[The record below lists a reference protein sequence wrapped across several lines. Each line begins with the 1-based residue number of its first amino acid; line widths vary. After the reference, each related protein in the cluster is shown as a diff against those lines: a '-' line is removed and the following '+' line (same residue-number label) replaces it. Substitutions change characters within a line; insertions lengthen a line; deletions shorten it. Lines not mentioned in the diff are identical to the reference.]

1 MQTYLLSRKYFKL
14 AFIIYAFINT
24 LALGYLGFNLNI
36 LLFIM
41 IGWGGLI
48 IGWDFYQ
55 KQINYHDIK
64 FILIITYGL
73 ILFLATAINPY
84 SNLKSYL
91 IALLQLMIFFLI
103 YGNQKSFS
111 SNNIYD
117 ELKSI
122 IPLTNLLTGLAGICS
137 LIMYLFKFSKIQNGW
152 PIGLVG
158 NRLFGVYFNCN
169 PAAFLSAI
177 TILLSLNALKNE
189 YTHPRLYKLN
199 ITVQLLYIILTQ
211 CRAALVILAVILTG
225 LIYTYFFKDCYY
237 SKLKKYLFS
246 LGLSIII
253 FITSIITANGLSYL
267 SGNHHETSSRFQINK
282 VIESIELFFQG
293 DFQPSLDQINQ
304 ISSGRIELFNTS
316 IEIWQ
321 TNPILGIGAG
331 NFQTIGRHL
340 TNSNVVKQIQV
351 VHSHNVFLE
360 TLVTTGIAGA
370 SLFIIFFI
378 ASFKSILKLFKV
390 KQQSSN
396 YLKIMIFTLI
406 VVSEFIGGMFDY
418 GVFYVYSLSATLC
431 WLFLGYLHDYH

>member
-177 TILLSLNALKNE
+177 TILLALYALKNE

-199 ITVQLLYIILTQ
+199 IIVQLL
-211 CRAALVILAVILTG
+211 
-225 LIYTYFFKDCYY
+225 YTYFFKDCYY

-293 DFQPSLDQINQ
+293 DFQLSLDQINQ

>member
-177 TILLSLNALKNE
+177 TILLALYALK
-189 YTHPRLYKLN
+189 R
-199 ITVQLLYIILTQ
+199 
-211 CRAALVILAVILTG
+211 
-225 LIYTYFFKDCYY
+225 IYT
-237 SKLKKYLFS
+237 ST
-246 LGLSIII
+246 II
-253 FITSIITANGLSYL
+253 
-267 SGNHHETSSRFQINK
+267 
-282 VIESIELFFQG
+282 
-293 DFQPSLDQINQ
+293 
-304 ISSGRIELFNTS
+304 
-316 IEIWQ
+316 
-321 TNPILGIGAG
+321 
-331 NFQTIGRHL
+331 
-340 TNSNVVKQIQV
+340 
-351 VHSHNVFLE
+351 
-360 TLVTTGIAGA
+360 
-370 SLFIIFFI
+370 
-378 ASFKSILKLFKV
+378 
-390 KQQSSN
+390 
-396 YLKIMIFTLI
+396 
-406 VVSEFIGGMFDY
+406 
-418 GVFYVYSLSATLC
+418 
-431 WLFLGYLHDYH
+431 

>member
-1 MQTYLLSRKYFKL
+1 M
-14 AFIIYAFINT
+14 
-24 LALGYLGFNLNI
+24 
-36 LLFIM
+36 
-41 IGWGGLI
+41 
-48 IGWDFYQ
+48 
-55 KQINYHDIK
+55 
-64 FILIITYGL
+64 
-73 ILFLATAINPY
+73 
-84 SNLKSYL
+84 
-91 IALLQLMIFFLI
+91 
-103 YGNQKSFS
+103 
-111 SNNIYD
+111 
-117 ELKSI
+117 
-122 IPLTNLLTGLAGICS
+122 
-137 LIMYLFKFSKIQNGW
+137 
-152 PIGLVG
+152 
-158 NRLFGVYFNCN
+158 
-169 PAAFLSAI
+169 
-177 TILLSLNALKNE
+177 
-189 YTHPRLYKLN
+189 
-199 ITVQLLYIILTQ
+199 TQ

-293 DFQPSLDQINQ
+293 DFQPSLNQINQ